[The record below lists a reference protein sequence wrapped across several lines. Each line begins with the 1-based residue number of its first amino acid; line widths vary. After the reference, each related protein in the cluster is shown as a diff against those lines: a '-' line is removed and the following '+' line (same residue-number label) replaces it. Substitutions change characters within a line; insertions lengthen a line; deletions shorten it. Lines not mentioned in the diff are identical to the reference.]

1 MVVMILRR
9 SSSFLVGILL
19 LLCGSLSDAG
29 SAEEVLARGQIWA
42 TYDVDLAGFNLGQA
56 RFRARF
62 QGSTYQLQGKGRFSL
77 LAGQLYSG
85 AGNTTSNGKLAK
97 TEPEPSFFTLSYE
110 GGGKREQRRMSFANG
125 AVSQVSIAPQKRQC
139 RRCAPVTKEQL
150 IGVLDPLSAVFLYP
164 RPDNSPGDVCNRT
177 LPIFDGRMRFDVAL
191 TPKRT
196 DRLLTSAPTGLSET
210 AAVCQVKFVPIA
222 GHRPDKPGIKF
233 MSQTNEIEVW
243 FIPLPQ
249 STMYLPYRIVVPTP
263 LGRGS
268 VTLTEI
274 KMRVDGGSSHTD
286 E

>member
-125 AVSQVSIAPQKRQC
+125 AVSQVSIAPQKRQ
-139 RRCAPVTKEQL
+139 
-150 IGVLDPLSAVFLYP
+150 
-164 RPDNSPGDVCNRT
+164 SPSLR
-177 LPIFDGRMRFDVAL
+177 
-191 TPKRT
+191 KR
-196 DRLLTSAPTGLSET
+196 GI
-210 AAVCQVKFVPIA
+210 AAA
-222 GHRPDKPGIKF
+222 AH
-233 MSQTNEIEVW
+233 
-243 FIPLPQ
+243 L
-249 STMYLPYRIVVPTP
+249 
-263 LGRGS
+263 
-268 VTLTEI
+268 
-274 KMRVDGGSSHTD
+274 
-286 E
+286 